1 MSLTPVTM
9 ASGLLGGVSSFP
21 SGRLKTSL
29 NAYSFNDAL
38 LKGTMSL
45 NDLVTF
51 CADLGFDGV
60 DITGYYFKG
69 YPNPPADEELLQVK
83 RKAFSVG
90 LAISG
95 TGVRN
100 DFTWADPA
108 IRKDQLHLVL
118 QWIEVAS
125 RLAAPV
131 LRVFAGTQKVA
142 TEKREEITTRMI
154 DDLSTCAEYGK
165 KHGVIIGL
173 QNHHDYF
180 TTANEVIN
188 VTERVGS
195 PWMGLIVDT
204 GSFRVND
211 AYLEIAK
218 SAPYAVNWQVKE
230 KLFLGGIEVEADIQK
245 IVDIVKRSPYAGY
258 LPIETLGAGDPKA
271 KVKALLGRMT
281 QALKT

>member
-1 MSLTPVTM
+1 MALSPVLM
-9 ASGLLGGVSSFP
+9 ASRPPGGVSFSP
-21 SGRLKTSL
+21 SNRLKTSL
-29 NAYSFNDAL
+29 NAYSFNEPL

-45 NDLVTF
+45 NDLIGF

-69 YPNPPADEELLQVK
+69 YPNVPASEELLEVK

-100 DFTWADPA
+100 DFTWTDPA
-108 IRKDQLHLVL
+108 SRKDQLNLVL
-118 QWIEVAS
+118 QWIEAAS
-125 RLAAPV
+125 RLGAPV

-142 TEKREEITTRMI
+142 AEKRDEITTRMI
-154 DDLSTCAEYGK
+154 DDLKTCADYGK

-180 TTANEVIN
+180 TTAGEVID
-188 VTERVGS
+188 VAERVGS
-195 PWMGLIVDT
+195 AWMGLIVDT

-211 AYLEIAK
+211 AYAEIAK

-230 KLFLGGIEVEADIQK
+230 KLYLGGIEVEADIQK
-245 IVDIVKRSPYAGY
+245 IADIVKGSPYAGY
-258 LPIETLGAGDPKA
+258 LPIETLGAGDPKT
-271 KVKALLGRMT
+271 KVKALLARLT
-281 QALKT
+281 QALNT